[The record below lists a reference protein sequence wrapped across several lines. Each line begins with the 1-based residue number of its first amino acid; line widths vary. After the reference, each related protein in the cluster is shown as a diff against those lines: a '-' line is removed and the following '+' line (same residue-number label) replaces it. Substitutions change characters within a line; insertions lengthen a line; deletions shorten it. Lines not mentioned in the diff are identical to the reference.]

1 MTTVG
6 IVANPASGRDVR
18 RLLANAGTSTIADK
32 VTVVRR
38 VVIGAVR
45 SGADRLLVLPD
56 PHGLARKALQTLH
69 LDGVK
74 VVEVEVPRTH
84 DERETAA
91 AVAQM
96 RDLGADCLVV
106 LGGDGTNR
114 AVAKG
119 WPDAPIVPVSTGT
132 NNVFPFAIEPTIAG
146 AAAARAP
153 RGEPCKVVR
162 VEIDGQ
168 DDDLAL
174 VDAVV
179 LEGDHVGS
187 SVPFDPKHLRF
198 VVLAIAEPA
207 SVGISPI
214 GGLVHPV
221 GRDDDGGVAVRLG
234 EGRPLD
240 VPISPGHYVTV
251 GVAGVQP
258 LAEGEVVS
266 VDGPC
271 ILAFDGDRRRTV
283 PTGSSARF
291 RVERTGP
298 HVVDVRAV
306 LAP

>member
-45 SGADRLLVLPD
+45 NGADRLLVLPD
-56 PHGLARKALQTLH
+56 PHGLARKALQTLR
-69 LDGVK
+69 LDDVE

-84 DERETAA
+84 DERETSAA
-91 AVAQM
+91 AAAM
-96 RDLGADCLVV
+96 RDLGAQSLVV

-132 NNVFPFAIEPTIAG
+132 NNVFPFAVEPTIAG
-146 AAAARAP
+146 AAAARATD
-153 RGEPCKVVR
+153 GERCKVVR
-162 VEIDGQ
+162 VSIDGQ

-187 SVPFDPKHLRF
+187 SVPFDPKHLRL

-221 GRDDDGGVAVRLG
+221 GRHEPGGVAVHLG

-240 VPISPGHYVTV
+240 VPISPGHFVTV
-251 GVAGVQP
+251 GIAAVTP
-258 LAEGEVVS
+258 LAEGQVVEAH
-266 VDGPC
+266 GPV

-283 PTGSSARF
+283 PAGATARF
-291 RVERTGP
+291 HVERTGP
-298 HVVDVRAV
+298 RVIDVRAA

>member
-45 SGADRLLVLPD
+45 NGADRLLVLPD
-56 PHGLARKALQTLH
+56 PHGLARKALQTLR
-69 LDGVK
+69 LDGV
-74 VVEVEVPRTH
+74 EVIEVQVARTH
-84 DERETAA
+84 DERETSAA
-91 AVAQM
+91 AAAM
-96 RDLGADCLVV
+96 RDLGAQSLVV

-114 AVAKG
+114 AVARG

-132 NNVFPFAIEPTIAG
+132 NNVFPLAVEPTVAG
-146 AAAARAP
+146 AAAARATD
-153 RGEPCKVVR
+153 GEPCKVVR
-162 VEIDGQ
+162 VEVDGQ

-187 SVPFDPKHLRF
+187 SVPFDPKHLRL

-221 GRDDDGGVAVRLG
+221 NRHEPGGVAVHLG
-234 EGRPLD
+234 EGQPLD
-240 VPISPGHYVTV
+240 VPISPGHFVTV
-251 GVAGVQP
+251 GVAAVTP
-258 LAEGEVVS
+258 LAKGQVIEAQ
-266 VDGPC
+266 GPV

-283 PTGSSARF
+283 PAGSTVRF
-291 RVERTGP
+291 HVEPTGP
-298 HVVDVRAV
+298 RVIDVRAA
-306 LAP
+306 LAR